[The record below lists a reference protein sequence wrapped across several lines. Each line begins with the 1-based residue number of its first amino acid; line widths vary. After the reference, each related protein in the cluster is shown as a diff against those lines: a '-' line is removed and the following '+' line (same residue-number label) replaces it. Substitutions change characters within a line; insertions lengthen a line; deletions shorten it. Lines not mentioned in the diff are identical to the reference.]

1 MKTDILDKA
10 RIKVIGV
17 GGAGCNAVDRMI
29 QIGIPG
35 VSFIAANTDNQA
47 LVQSEAPCK
56 IRLGPGLT
64 HGLGAGGDPEIGRR
78 AAQESQ
84 RMLNELVQ
92 DTDMVFITAGMGGGT
107 GTGAA
112 PIVARLAREANALSI
127 AIVTKPFTFEGPRR
141 LAAAEEGIERLQE
154 EVDALIVVAN
164 DRLLDVVNKRI
175 PLGIAFRVAD
185 EILRQGV
192 QGVTEL
198 VTHPGLI
205 NLDFAD
211 VKSVVSNA
219 GRTLM
224 SIGHA
229 EGKDKAIE
237 AARIAVENPLMDIET
252 VQDAE
257 SLLVNFSGGEDLTL
271 SEISEAM
278 DYISQAAKPD
288 AQIFFGAVVD
298 PQLRG
303 RVQITLIATGL
314 NGQGSKGL
322 SRRAAP
328 APTRR
333 HTLAELLGDVFL
345 FPEPTAAHAPLKQ
358 EALHIG

>member
-1 MKTDILDKA
+1 MGTERLDKA

-35 VSFIAANTDNQA
+35 VSFIAANTDAQA
-47 LVQSEAPCK
+47 LLQSEAPCK

-84 RMLNELVQ
+84 RLLSEIVQ
-92 DTDMVFITAGMGGGT
+92 DAEMIFITGGMGGGT

-112 PIVARLAREANALSI
+112 PVIAHLAREAHALVI
-127 AIVTKPFTFEGPRR
+127 GIVTKPFLFEGPRR
-141 LAAAEEGIERLQE
+141 LAAAQEGIAQLQE

-164 DRLLDVVNKRI
+164 ERLLEVVNHRL

-185 EILRQGV
+185 EVLRQGV

-211 VKSVVSNA
+211 VKSVISNA

-229 EGKDKAIE
+229 EGKDKALE
-237 AARIAVENPLMDIET
+237 AARVALENPLMDIET
-252 VQDAE
+252 VQEAE
-257 SLLVNFSGGEDLTL
+257 GLLVNFSGGEDLTL
-271 SEISEAM
+271 AEVSEAM
-278 DYISQAAKPD
+278 DTLAQTAKPD
-288 AQIFFGAVVD
+288 APIFFGVTID
-298 PQLRG
+298 PELRG

-314 NGQGSKGL
+314 KEQSA
-322 SRRAAP
+322 SPTARHAAVTS
-328 APTRR
+328 ARR
-333 HTLAELLGDVFL
+333 HTLAELLGDFHFAEPAAASASL
-345 FPEPTAAHAPLKQ
+345 RPEAVRV
-358 EALHIG
+358 G

>member
-1 MKTDILDKA
+1 MKAEMLDKA

-35 VSFIAANTDNQA
+35 VTFVAANTDTQA

-56 IRLGPGLT
+56 IRLGPNLT
-64 HGLGAGGDPEIGRR
+64 HGLGAGGNAEIGRR
-78 AAQESQ
+78 AAQENQ
-84 RMLNELVQ
+84 RLLGEVVQ

-112 PIVARLAREANALSI
+112 PVIARLAREAHALSI
-127 AIVTKPFTFEGPRR
+127 AIVTRPFAFEGPRR
-141 LAAAEEGIERLQE
+141 QETAEEGIERLQE
-154 EVDALIVVAN
+154 AVDALIIVSN
-164 DRLLDVVNKRI
+164 DRLLEVVSKRI

-185 EILRQGV
+185 EVLRQGV

-211 VKSVVSNA
+211 VKSVVGNA

-229 EGKDKAIE
+229 EGKDKALE

-252 VQDAE
+252 LQNAE
-257 SLLVNFSGGEDLTL
+257 NLLVNFSGGEDLTL
-271 SEISEAM
+271 AEVSEAM
-278 DYISQAAKPD
+278 DYLTQAAKPE
-288 AQIFFGAVVD
+288 AQIFFGAVID
-298 PQLRG
+298 PHIKG
-303 RVQITLIATGL
+303 NVQITLIATGL
-314 NGQGSKGL
+314 DAQSNHPPA
-322 SRRAAP
+322 RAATRG
-328 APTRR
+328 ARR
-333 HTLAELLGDVFL
+333 HTLAELLGDTYVI
-345 FPEPTAAHAPLKQ
+345 PESACPRVTTRQ
-358 EALHIG
+358 EALHLG

>member
-1 MKTDILDKA
+1 MKTEGFDKA

-35 VSFIAANTDNQA
+35 VSFVAANTDTQA
-47 LVQSEAPCK
+47 LLQSEAPCK

-78 AAQESQ
+78 AAQESE
-84 RMLNELVQ
+84 RVLNELVQ

-112 PIVARLAREANALSI
+112 PIIAHLAHEANALSI
-127 AIVTKPFTFEGPRR
+127 AIVTKPFMFEGPRR
-141 LAAAEEGIERLQE
+141 LASAEEGIEHLLE

-164 DRLLDVVNKRI
+164 DRLLEVVNKRI

-198 VTHPGLI
+198 VTQAGLI

-211 VKSVVSNA
+211 VKAVVGNA

-229 EGKDKAIE
+229 EGKEKALD
-237 AARIAVENPLMDIET
+237 AARIALENPLMDIEM
-252 VQDAE
+252 VQEAE
-257 SLLVNFSGGEDLTL
+257 GLLVNFTGGEDLTL
-271 SEISEAM
+271 TEISDAM
-278 DYISQAAKPD
+278 DYISQAAKQD
-288 AQIFFGAVVD
+288 AQIFFGAMID
-298 PQLRG
+298 PQLKG

-314 NGQGSKGL
+314 HAQNG
-322 SRRAAP
+322 RTTAHRAAP
-328 APTRR
+328 ATARR
-333 HTLAELLGDVFL
+333 HTLADLLGETFS
-345 FPEPTAAHAPLKQ
+345 FPEPAAIPTKNQGAYHV
-358 EALHIG
+358 G

>member
-1 MKTDILDKA
+1 MNTDLLDKA
-10 RIKVIGV
+10 RIKVFGV

-35 VSFIAANTDNQA
+35 VSFIAANTDAQA
-47 LVQSEAPCK
+47 LAISEASCK
-56 IRLGPGLT
+56 IRLGSGLT
-64 HGLGAGGDPEIGRR
+64 HGLGSGGDPEIGRR

-84 RMLNELVQ
+84 RVLGEHLQN
-92 DTDMVFITAGMGGGT
+92 TDMVFITAGMGGGT

-112 PIVARLAREANALSI
+112 PVVARLAREVNALSI
-127 AIVTKPFTFEGPRR
+127 AIVTKPFSFEGPRR

-154 EVDALIVVAN
+154 EVDAIIVVSN
-164 DRLLDVVNKRI
+164 DRLLEVVNKRI

-211 VKSVVSNA
+211 VKSVVGNA

-229 EGKDKAIE
+229 EGKDKALE
-237 AARIAVENPLMDIET
+237 AARIAVENPLMDIEMG
-252 VQDAE
+252 QNAE
-257 SLLVNFSGGEDLTL
+257 GMLVNFSGGEDLTL
-271 SEISEAM
+271 SEVSEAM

-288 AQIFFGAVVD
+288 AQIFFGAVID
-298 PQLRG
+298 PQLKG

-314 NGQGSKGL
+314 NSQEERIAARRMAPGS
-322 SRRAAP
+322 
-328 APTRR
+328 TRR
-333 HTLAELLGDVFL
+333 HTLAELLGDAFV
-345 FPEPTAAHAPLKQ
+345 FPEPASVHAPLQQ
-358 EALHIG
+358 EVMRVG